1 MGTEKPSYCPSH
13 DAVRRALNQ
22 ACDAIVDE
30 ITTSRNVG
38 WGSLKADKSPPLVEE
53 LMRGP
58 LLRKPPEKAWHSKTE
73 FIEEAL
79 DELIHE
85 LAARGANRAMYEG
98 LSE

>member
-1 MGTEKPSYCPSH
+1 MNAETPSYRPSR

-38 WGSLKADKSPPLVEE
+38 WGSLKADNSPPLVDSVV
-53 LMRGP
+53 MGP
-58 LLRKPPEKAWHSKTE
+58 LLREPDKAWHSE
-73 FIEEAL
+73 AAFVEEAL

-98 LSE
+98 LSK

>member
-1 MGTEKPSYCPSH
+1 MNAGTPSYRPDFDVAH
-13 DAVRRALNQ
+13 RALSQ
-22 ACDAIVDE
+22 ACVAIAEE
-30 ITTSRNVG
+30 IATSRNVRPG
-38 WGSLKADKSPPLVEE
+38 NLKADGSPPLVDSV
-53 LMRGP
+53 MMGP
-58 LLRKPPEKAWHSKTE
+58 LLREPDKAWHSETE

>member
-1 MGTEKPSYCPSH
+1 MNAGKPSYRPSR

-38 WGSLKADKSPPLVEE
+38 WGSLKADNSPPLVEE
-53 LMRGP
+53 LMKGP
-58 LLRKPPEKAWHSKTE
+58 LLRESDKAWHSETE
-73 FIEEAL
+73 FVEEAL